1 MAKWLV
7 INLRRA
13 VVLITLLIV
22 IGGIMRWDWVPI
34 IWLIVAIYFVALIR
48 VIIMLTIPDLP
59 KNWRL
64 NMYGQ
69 IVVVIVVPI
78 MFGLFYLN
86 GMG

>member
-1 MAKWLV
+1 M
-7 INLRRA
+7 
-13 VVLITLLIV
+13 VLITLLIV